1 MENSLTRSPHRPGT
15 AGISWAGSALSR
27 RGFLQAVGVGGAVL
41 AAGPLL
47 SACGTKGTNS
57 SGDGATQGDPKKLAW
72 SNWPLYLDTSDEDDT
87 AHPTLTAFT
96 KKTGIE
102 VAYTE
107 DVNDNDEFFGKISP
121 MLRAGRSTG
130 RDVIVLTDWMAS
142 RMIRLG
148 YVEKIDRANI
158 PNSKNL
164 LPTYEDVP
172 FDKGREYS
180 LPWQSGITGIGYNP
194 VALGREI
201 KEIDDLFK
209 PDLKGRLTM
218 LTELRDT
225 MGLLLLSLG
234 KSPEDHTMADYKAA
248 IAKLQKL
255 VDDGYVRSFTGNEY
269 AADLASGNILAAIGW
284 SGDVLQLQAD
294 DPDMQLAVPDE
305 GGMLWSDNL
314 MVPKKVGNKAGAEQL
329 MDFYYDPKIAA
340 EVAAYVNYV
349 TPVNGAQDAM
359 KDVDAELA
367 DNQLI
372 FPTEQTLSSLH
383 SFKALDEGEEK
394 EYQDMFQKVIGA

>member
-1 MENSLTRSPHRPGT
+1 MIRPTHPRGAVPTRP
-15 AGISWAGSALSR
+15 LSR
-27 RGFLQAVGVGGAVL
+27 RGFLQALGVSGAAL

-47 SACGTKGTNS
+47 SACGTEGTNNDAAS
-57 SGDGATQGDPKKLAW
+57 ETSGDPKKLAW

-87 AHPTLTAFT
+87 EHPTLAAFT
-96 KKTGIE
+96 EQTGIE
-102 VAYTE
+102 VTYTE
-107 DVNDNDEFFGKISP
+107 DINDNDEFFGKISP

-164 LPTYEDVP
+164 ISSYEEVP
-172 FDKGREYS
+172 FDQGREYS
-180 LPWQSGITGIGYNP
+180 LPWQSGIAGIGYNP

-201 KEIDDLFK
+201 KEVDDLFQ

-218 LTELRDT
+218 LTEMRDT

-248 IAKLQKL
+248 IAKLQKV
-255 VDDGYVRSFTGNEY
+255 VDDGYVRAFTGNEY

-294 DPDMQLAVPDE
+294 DPDMQLVVPAE

-314 MVPKKVGNKAGAEQL
+314 MVPKGAGNKAGAEKL

-349 TPVNGAQDAM
+349 TPVQGAQEAM
-359 KDVDAELA
+359 QEIDPELA
-367 DNQLI
+367 ANELI
-372 FPTEQTLSSLH
+372 FPTAETLATLH

>member
-1 MENSLTRSPHRPGT
+1 MTRPTHRRG
-15 AGISWAGSALSR
+15 AAWAESALSR
-27 RGFLQAVGVGGAVL
+27 RGFLQALGVGGAVL

-47 SACGTKGTNS
+47 SACGTEGTNNT
-57 SGDGATQGDPKKLAW
+57 GDTGGAGDPNKLAW

-87 AHPTLTAFT
+87 DHPTLTAFT

-102 VAYTE
+102 VTYTE

-130 RDVIVLTDWMAS
+130 RDVIVLTDWMAT

-148 YVEKIDRANI
+148 YVEKLDRANI
-158 PNSKNL
+158 PNSRNL
-164 LPTYEDVP
+164 IASYEDVP
-172 FDKGREYS
+172 FDKGRQYS

-194 VALGREI
+194 TALGREI
-201 KEIDDLFK
+201 TEVDDLFQA
-209 PDLKGRLTM
+209 DLKGRLTM
-218 LTELRDT
+218 LTEMRDT
-225 MGLLLLSLG
+225 MGLLLLSMG
-234 KSPEDHTMADYKAA
+234 KSPEDHSFADYKAA

-255 VDDGYVRSFTGNEY
+255 VDDGYVRSFTGNDY

-284 SGDVLQLQAD
+284 SGDMLQLQAD

-314 MVPKKVGNKAGAEQL
+314 MVPMKAGNKAGAEKL
-329 MDFYYDPKIAA
+329 MDFYYDPAVAA

-349 TPVNGAQDAM
+349 TPVQGAQDAI
-359 KDVDAELA
+359 KDVAPELA
-367 DNQLI
+367 GNELI
-372 FPTEQTLSSLH
+372 FPTEATLATLH
-383 SFKALDEGEEK
+383 SFKVLDEGEEK
-394 EYQDMFQKVIGA
+394 EYQDLFQQVIGA

>member
-1 MENSLTRSPHRPGT
+1 MTRSPYRRGT
-15 AGISWAGSALSR
+15 TWADSALSR

-47 SACGTKGTNS
+47 SACGTEGTNNS
-57 SGDGATQGDPKKLAW
+57 DDAAAPSGDPKKLAW
-72 SNWPLYLDTSDEDDT
+72 SNWPLYIDTSEEDETD
-87 AHPTLTAFT
+87 HPTLTAFT

-102 VAYTE
+102 VTYTE
-107 DVNDNDEFFGKISP
+107 DINDNDEFFGKISP

-164 LPTYEDVP
+164 ISSYEEVP
-172 FDKGREYS
+172 FDQGREYS
-180 LPWQSGITGIGYNP
+180 LPWQSGIAGIGYNP

-201 KEIDDLFK
+201 KEVDDLFQ

-218 LTELRDT
+218 LTEMRDT

-248 IAKLQKL
+248 IDKLQKV
-255 VDDGYVRSFTGNEY
+255 VDDGYVRAFTGNEY

-294 DPDMQLAVPDE
+294 DPDMQLVVPAE

-314 MVPKKVGNKAGAEQL
+314 MVPKGAANKAGAEKL

-349 TPVNGAQDAM
+349 TPVQGAQEAM
-359 KDVDAELA
+359 QEIDPELA
-367 DNQLI
+367 ANELI
-372 FPTEQTLSSLH
+372 FPTAETLATLH